1 MGTEKFVST
10 LIKKHVAPE
19 EISEKILRFRDK
31 KVMLDSDLAVLY
43 GVPTKRLNEAI
54 RRNSDRFPAD
64 FMFQLSAAEAEFL
77 RSQFATSKETEPLI
91 SQNAISKE
99 AKSLTSQIV
108 ISKTESRGGRRTLP
122 YVFTEQGVAMLSS
135 VLNSKRAIHVNI
147 EIMRAFAKL
156 REMILSHK
164 DLQVKINEME
174 QKYDKNFSVVFEA
187 LRGLLN
193 PPEKPKKQI
202 GFHAKD

>member
-1 MGTEKFVST
+1 MGKEKFVSAFV
-10 LIKKHVAPE
+10 KKPIAPE
-19 EISEKILRFRDK
+19 EVSEKIIFFREK
-31 KVMLDSDLAVLY
+31 KVMMDSDLAKLY
-43 GVPTKRLNEAI
+43 GVPTGLLNLAVKRNI
-54 RRNSDRFPAD
+54 DRFPLD
-64 FMFQLSAAEAEFL
+64 FMFQLTKEEAD
-77 RSQFATSKETEPLI
+77 SLI
-91 SQNAISKE
+91 LQIAISNKG
-99 AKSLTSQIV
+99 
-108 ISKTESRGGRRTLP
+108 RGGRRKLP

-147 EIMRAFAKL
+147 EIMRAFAKI

>member
-1 MGTEKFVST
+1 MSGDGNGFMKTERSINTFV
-10 LIKKHVAPE
+10 KKPVSPE
-19 EISEKILRFRDK
+19 EISEKIFIFRGK
-31 KVMLDSDLAVLY
+31 KVMLDSDLAKLY
-43 GVPTKRLNEAI
+43 GVPTGLLNLAVKRNI
-54 RRNSDRFPAD
+54 DRFPSD
-64 FMFQLSAAEAEFL
+64 FMSRLTKEDAEFL
-77 RSQFATSKETEPLI
+77 ILQI
-91 SQNAISKE
+91 AISK
-99 AKSLTSQIV
+99 KQG
-108 ISKTESRGGRRTLP
+108 RGGRRKLP

-147 EIMRAFAKL
+147 EIMRAFAKI

-164 DLQVKINEME
+164 ELQRKIDEME

-202 GFHAKD
+202 GFHIKE